1 MERPRRP
8 NPSVAPG
15 AGFRHILIPSDLTDR
30 TEAALTMAGKF
41 ALPSSSRITLLHV
54 IETID
59 GRKSK
64 ELKSFYARLE
74 RKARAALT
82 SLSRGAA
89 RGSPAIETAVVYGR
103 RADQIVDFAAAN
115 AVDLIVLV
123 SHRVNPSM
131 VNRDWGSIS
140 YKVSILAQCPVL
152 LVK

>member
-1 MERPRRP
+1 MERTRRSK
-8 NPSVAPG
+8 PSIESGV
-15 AGFRHILIPSDLTDR
+15 GFRHILIPTDLTDR
-30 TEAALTMAGKF
+30 TEAALAVAGKL
-41 ALPSSSRITLLHV
+41 ALPSSSRLTLLHV

-59 GRKSK
+59 GLKSK

-74 RKARAALT
+74 RRARAALT
-82 SLSRGAA
+82 TFARRAPRGASDIQA
-89 RGSPAIETAVVYGR
+89 AVVYGR
-103 RADQIVDFAAAN
+103 RAEQIVEFAAAN
-115 AVDLIVLV
+115 AVDLVVLV